1 MGVWSVP
8 WQSVEKAEVFSQRM
22 AEPWMS
28 VVKEDEECEYFTAD
42 LEDIGGMFWEQ
53 DCLVGSDHLVDL
65 LADQAN
71 EVQEDFDI
79 RELVVEALT
88 ELLEQMERQP
98 QLPAKLDAV
107 NIVRRA
113 VGMEALSHDRELRPY
128 QVVALRL
135 RDIIKQKQAPLTSYQ
150 LEYLSAD
157 ASEMNRKILGVP
169 DGLEGQAVYYVYFQ
183 LGDDYEE
190 EIDFSTVPQVKK
202 AAYQRAGLL
211 VVYFTVE

>member
-8 WQSVEKAEVFSQRM
+8 WESVKKAEVFSQRM
-22 AEPWMS
+22 AEPWLA

-42 LEDIGGMFWEQ
+42 LEEIGGMFWEQ

-65 LADQAN
+65 LAERAN

-107 NIVRRA
+107 NIVRKA

-135 RDIIKQKQAPLTSYQ
+135 RDIIKEKQAPLTSYH
-150 LEYLSAD
+150 LERNPAD
-157 ASEMNRKILGVP
+157 ASEMHRKMLGIP
-169 DGLEGQAVYYVYFQ
+169 EGLDGQTVYYVYFQ
-183 LGDDYEE
+183 MGDYEE

>member
-1 MGVWSVP
+1 
-8 WQSVEKAEVFSQRM
+8 
-22 AEPWMS
+22 
-28 VVKEDEECEYFTAD
+28 
-42 LEDIGGMFWEQ
+42 MFWEQ